1 MYRFLLAASLLFVPF
16 HVNAED
22 KPNIIYFLVDNLGI
36 GEISSFAGG
45 PLRGVET
52 PRIDDFADEGFRLL
66 NFAPETQCTP
76 SRSALMTGRYSI
88 RSGTHTVALAGDP
101 GGLVTWERTIADI
114 LSDEGYATSIVG
126 KWHIGASAGRWPT
139 DHGFDEWIGI
149 PHSYDEALW
158 ADDPWYDSNR
168 DPVAYVV
175 ESEANGDVKELE
187 QLTVDVKLNID
198 VEYLRRS
205 KSFIDRSVAAKK
217 PFYLYFNHSLM
228 HLPVQPREEFRGHSG
243 SGPWADSLAQL
254 DADFGEL
261 LDYLEEKGI
270 ADNTIVVFSGDN
282 GPEENQG
289 DRGHAGYWQGSYFTG
304 MEGSLRTPAAVRYP
318 DIVRS
323 GQVSDE
329 IVHITDMFTT
339 LVRWAG
345 ADVPTDREIDGRD
358 QRAFLEGR
366 EESSARDGF
375 PYWMGERM
383 YGVKWRNFKVV
394 SVLQRTFTEPA
405 QQLAIPYIIN
415 LDVDPQ
421 ERGPYNYPHM
431 HSWVLAHVGKI
442 VADFQQ
448 SVSRETP
455 IRAGAPLDFVP
466 QREVSFD
473 QSQ

>member
-1 MYRFLLAASLLFVPF
+1 MLRYTLAVLLFLTSLT
-16 HVNAED
+16 ATAQD
-22 KPNIIYFLVDNLGI
+22 RPNIVYFLVDNLGT

-52 PRIDDFADEGFRLL
+52 RRIDDFANEGMRLL

-88 RSGTHTVALAGDP
+88 RSGTHSVALAGD
-101 GGLVTWERTIADI
+101 GSGLVTWERTIADI
-114 LSDEGYATSIVG
+114 LSDAGYATSIVG
-126 KWHIGASAGRWPT
+126 KWHIGAAAGRWPT

-158 ADDPWYDSNR
+158 SEDPWYDPKR
-168 DPVAYVV
+168 DPVAYVI
-175 ESEANGDVKELE
+175 ESEKGGEVRELE
-187 QLTVDVKLNID
+187 QLTVDVKLSID
-198 VEYLRRS
+198 VEYMRRS
-205 KSFIDRSVAAKK
+205 KDFIDRSTAAGK

-228 HLPVQPREEFRGHSG
+228 HLPVQPRKEFRGHSG
-243 SGPWADSLAQL
+243 HGPWADSLAQL

-282 GPEENQG
+282 GPEEQQG
-289 DRGHAGYWQGSYFTG
+289 DRGHGGYWRGSYFTG

-318 DIVRS
+318 GVVPE
-323 GQVSDE
+323 GQRSDE
-329 IVHITDMFTT
+329 IVHIADMFTT
-339 LVRWAG
+339 LVRWVG
-345 ADVPTDREIDGRD
+345 AEVPQDREIDGQD
-358 QRAFLEGR
+358 QRAFFEGQTQT
-366 EESSARDGF
+366 SARDGF

-394 SVLQRTFTEPA
+394 SVLQETFTEPA

-421 ERGPYNYPHM
+421 ERGPYNYPHI
-431 HSWVLAHVGKI
+431 HSWVLAHAGRIVGEY
-442 VADFQQ
+442 QQ
-448 SVSRETP
+448 SLKREAP
-455 IRAGAPLDFVP
+455 IPAGAPIDFVP
-466 QREVSFD
+466 VRK
-473 QSQ
+473 